1 MLTDPTDP
9 DRVLVEVSDLDG
21 DHDLVLRYGDALR
34 RVVTWARE
42 YLCRP
47 HPELGR
53 KGPVCPFA
61 QTALDRGTFFLA
73 VRPGRPSAEEV
84 AELLAGYRSWFQRL
98 VSPPRVSP
106 QFRTILVLLPDALVE
121 VVDAAQRALKPE
133 YVEAGLMIGEFYP
146 GPPPKPGLWNADFRP
161 LSSPVPLLAIRQMV
175 ATDLPFLKDD
185 PRQAAAYA
193 ERFGDRSRAA
203 IAAARGR

>member
-34 RVVTWARE
+34 HVVTWARE

-73 VRPGRPSAEEV
+73 VRPGRPTTDEV

-106 QFRTILVLLPDALVE
+106 QFRTILVLLPDAPAE

-146 GPPPKPGLWNADFRP
+146 GPPPKPGLWNPDFRP
-161 LSSPVPLLAIRQMV
+161 LSSPVPLLAIRHMV
-175 ATDLPFLKDD
+175 VTDFPFLKDD

-193 ERFGDRSRAA
+193 ERFGSKEA
-203 IAAARGR
+203 IVAARGR